1 MIKIEDV
8 IAGKSYACKFRV
20 PGPGAYEGIG
30 VIVQRD
36 LTNKMVRLVDK
47 DTLMG
52 FAVSFD
58 DIWDVDDVVW
68 TNTPQEP

>member
-8 IAGKSYACKFRV
+8 VVGKSYACKFRV

-52 FAVSFD
+52 FTVSFD

-68 TNTPQEP
+68 TNPPQEP